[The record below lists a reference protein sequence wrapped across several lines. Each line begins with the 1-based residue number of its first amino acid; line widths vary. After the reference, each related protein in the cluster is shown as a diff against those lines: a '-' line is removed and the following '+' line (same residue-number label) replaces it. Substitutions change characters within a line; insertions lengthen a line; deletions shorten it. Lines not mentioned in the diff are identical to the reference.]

1 MRPMFKVSQVYGLQ
15 TQRLRNVAILTP
27 SLFKI
32 RSGRKRLFW
41 QDDVL
46 EFDSSTLLL
55 TKAGQQLTFEN
66 EPSKERFLS
75 VQMSF
80 LLPPAEDMIQL
91 SIKVADNECSPRFKP
106 NRFVMASLDFL
117 LELDTQSV
125 SETTQAYWLNG
136 FYQQLAEAGKLHLI
150 FEGHAVSFEQKIT
163 ELLQQAP
170 WQDYQLDQ
178 VAAHFSMSRATLIR
192 RLKEENT
199 QFRTLLTRV
208 RMNYAL
214 SLMQQGYRQQIDI
227 AVRCGY
233 QSQERFSQRF
243 YKSFGITPS
252 QYIKTL

>member
-1 MRPMFKVSQVYGLQ
+1 MHPTFKVSQVYGLQ

-46 EFDSSTLLL
+46 DFDASTLLL

-66 EPSKERFLS
+66 EPTKERFLS

-80 LLPPAEDMIQL
+80 LLPPAEAMIQL
-91 SIKVADNECSPRFKP
+91 SMSVHDERTPRFKP
-106 NRFVMASLDFL
+106 NSSLMASLDFL
-117 LELDTQSV
+117 LELDTKSV
-125 SETTQAYWLNG
+125 SETTQSYWLNG

-150 FEGHAVSFEQKIT
+150 FEGHSVSFEQKIT
-163 ELLQQAP
+163 EFLQQAP

-178 VAAHFSMSRATLIR
+178 VATHFSMSRATLIR

-208 RMNYAL
+208 RMNHAI
-214 SLMQQGYRQQIDI
+214 SLMQQGHRQQIDI

-233 QSQERFSQRF
+233 RSQERFSQRF
-243 YKSFGITPS
+243 NKSFGITPS
-252 QYIKTL
+252 EYIKTL

>member
-1 MRPMFKVSQVYGLQ
+1 MRPAFKVSHVYGVQ

-46 EFDSSTLLL
+46 EFEASTLLL

-66 EPSKERFLS
+66 EPTKARFLS

-80 LLPPAEDMIQL
+80 LLPPPEAMIQL
-91 SIKVADNECSPRFKP
+91 STAVDGEWSPRFKP
-106 NRFVMASLDFL
+106 SRALMESLDFL
-117 LELDTQSV
+117 LGLDIDGL
-125 SETTQAYWLNG
+125 SETAQAYWING
-136 FYQQLAEAGKLHLI
+136 FYQQMAEVGKLHLL
-150 FEGHAVSFEQKIT
+150 FDGHSVPFAQKVT
-163 ELLQQAP
+163 ELMQQAQ

-208 RMNYAL
+208 RMNHAI
-214 SLMQQGYRQQIDI
+214 SLMQQGYDQQIDI

-243 YKSFGITPS
+243 YKSFGVTPS
-252 QYIKTL
+252 QYIRTL

>member
-1 MRPMFKVSQVYGLQ
+1 MRPAFKVSHVYGVQ
-15 TQRLRNVAILTP
+15 AQRLRNVAILTP

-46 EFDSSTLLL
+46 EFDASTLLL

-66 EPSKERFLS
+66 EPTKARFLS

-80 LLPPAEDMIQL
+80 LLPPPEAMIQL
-91 SIKVADNECSPRFKP
+91 SMAVDGEWSPRFKP
-106 NRFVMASLDFL
+106 SRALMESLDFL
-117 LELDTQSV
+117 MGLDIDGL
-125 SETTQAYWLNG
+125 SETAQAYWING
-136 FYQQLAEAGKLHLI
+136 FYQQMAEVGKLHLL
-150 FEGHAVSFEQKIT
+150 FDGHSVPFAQKVT
-163 ELLQQAP
+163 ELMQQAP

-208 RMNYAL
+208 RMNHAI
-214 SLMQQGYRQQIDI
+214 SLMQQGYDQQIDI

-243 YKSFGITPS
+243 YKSFGVTPS
-252 QYIKTL
+252 QYIRTL

>member
-1 MRPMFKVSQVYGLQ
+1 VK
-15 TQRLRNVAILTP
+15 RLRH
-27 SLFKI
+27 
-32 RSGRKRLFW
+32 
-41 QDDVL
+41 
-46 EFDSSTLLL
+46 
-55 TKAGQQLTFEN
+55 
-66 EPSKERFLS
+66 
-75 VQMSF
+75 
-80 LLPPAEDMIQL
+80 
-91 SIKVADNECSPRFKP
+91 
-106 NRFVMASLDFL
+106 
-117 LELDTQSV
+117 
-125 SETTQAYWLNG
+125 WLNG

-208 RMNYAL
+208 RMNHAI

>member
-1 MRPMFKVSQVYGLQ
+1 MRPRFKVSQVYGLQ

-80 LLPPAEDMIQL
+80 LLSPSEDMIQL
-91 SIKVADNECSPRFKP
+91 SIKMADNECSPRFKP
-106 NRFVMASLDFL
+106 SGSLMASLDFL
-117 LELDTQSV
+117 LEFDAESV

-136 FYQQLAEAGKLHLI
+136 FYQQLAEVGRLHLL

-208 RMNYAL
+208 RMNHAI

>member
-1 MRPMFKVSQVYGLQ
+1 MGPAFKVSQMYGVQ
-15 TQRLRNVAILTP
+15 TQRMRNVAILTP

-46 EFDSSTLLL
+46 DFDASTLLL

-66 EPSKERFLS
+66 EPTKERFLS
-75 VQMSF
+75 AQMSF
-80 LLPPAEDMIQL
+80 QRPPPEAMIEL
-91 SIKVADNECSPRFKP
+91 SITVNAQRTPSFKP
-106 NRFVMASLDFL
+106 SRSLMASLDFL
-117 LELDTQSV
+117 FELDTDGL

-136 FYQQLAEAGKLHLI
+136 FYQQLAEVGKLHLL
-150 FEGHAVSFEQKIT
+150 FDGHAVPFAQKVT
-163 ELLQQAP
+163 ELLQQTP
-170 WQDYQLDQ
+170 WQGYQLDQ
-178 VAAHFSMSRATLIR
+178 VAAHFSVSRATLIR
-192 RLKEENT
+192 RLKDENT

-208 RMNYAL
+208 RMNHAI

-252 QYIKTL
+252 EYIKTL

>member
-1 MRPMFKVSQVYGLQ
+1 MRPAFKVSQVYGLQ

-41 QDDVL
+41 NEDVVD
-46 EFDSSTLLL
+46 FDASTILL
-55 TKAGQQLTFEN
+55 TKAGQKLTFEN
-66 EPSKERFLS
+66 EPTKERFLS

-80 LLPPAEDMIQL
+80 ILPPPESMIQL
-91 SIKVADNECSPRFKP
+91 SKSVNDEKLPRFKP
-106 NRFVMASLDFL
+106 TPALMASLDFL
-117 LELDTQSV
+117 LELDINEL
-125 SETTQAYWLNG
+125 SEAAQAYWLNG
-136 FYQQLAEAGKLHLI
+136 FYQQLAEVGKLHLI
-150 FEGHAVSFEQKIT
+150 FDGHAVSFEQKVT

-170 WQDYQLDQ
+170 WEDYQLEQ
-178 VAAHFSMSRATLIR
+178 VAEHFFMSRATLIR
-192 RLKEENT
+192 RLKEDNT

-208 RMNYAL
+208 RMNHAI
-214 SLMQQGYRQQIDI
+214 SLMQQGHRQQIDI

-243 YKSFGITPS
+243 FKSFGITPS